1 MTSHQRVLK
10 VLNGEIPDRVP
21 RVLYG
26 AALGFYNHSTIE
38 LFKKKAGTERIEDVF
53 DMDIRGVSPDPSEEK
68 ILPHNLKEF
77 RYEGLAEK
85 IERLHEQGFAVAA
98 WGYCHG
104 IFEHIWGVYGF
115 EKILADFMLNPHKVE
130 AILDEIT
137 ENFAQVASRL
147 ASFDID
153 ILILGDDVGAQKS
166 MIMSPKT
173 WRTFLKPRLCNIINT
188 AKKVKSGRFVFYHS
202 DGYIEPIIPELIDI
216 GVNILNPI
224 QPECMDPAKLKRE
237 YGKDLVFFGTVG
249 VQSILPHGSPEDI
262 KKEVKERI
270 ETVGKDGGLILSPT
284 HLINPDVPWE
294 NIVAFFE
301 AADEFGWY
309 IGGNNYV

>member
-1 MTSHQRVLK
+1 MTSRQRVLK

-26 AALGFYNHSTIE
+26 AALGLYNPSTIE
-38 LFKKKAGTERIEDVF
+38 LFKTKAGIDKPEDF
-53 DMDIRGVSPDPSEEK
+53 FEMDIRGVSPVPIKEK

-77 RYEGLAEK
+77 QYEGLAEK
-85 IERLHEQGFAVAA
+85 IDKFHEQGFAVAA

-115 EKILADFMLNPHKVE
+115 ENILADFVLNPCKVHT
-130 AILDEIT
+130 ILDEIS
-137 ENFAQVASRL
+137 ENFAQVASKL

-153 ILILGDDVGAQKS
+153 LLILGDDVGAQKA
-166 MIMSPKT
+166 MIMSPEI
-173 WRTFLKPRLCNIINT
+173 WRTFLKPRLASIIN
-188 AKKVKSGRFVFYHS
+188 AVKKVKAGRFVFYHS
-202 DGYIEPIIPELIDI
+202 DGYIEPIIPELIEI
-216 GVNILNPI
+216 GVDILNPI
-224 QPECMDPAKLKRE
+224 QPECMEPAKIKQE
-237 YGKDLVFFGTVG
+237 YGKDLIFFGTVG
-249 VQSILPHGSPEDI
+249 IQSTLPYGSPEDV

-270 ETVGKDGGLILSPT
+270 ETVGKDGGLILSPS

-309 IGGNNYV
+309 

>member
-1 MTSHQRVLK
+1 MFMTSRQRVLT

-26 AALGFYNHSTIE
+26 AALGFYNQSTIE
-38 LFKKKAGTERIEDVF
+38 LFKKKADTDKPEDVF
-53 DMDIRGVSPDPSEEK
+53 DMDILGVFPNPVKEK

-77 RYEGLAEK
+77 RYEGLTEK
-85 IERLHEQGFAVAA
+85 IETLHERGFAVAA

-115 EKILADFMLNPHKVE
+115 DNILADFMLNPHKIH

-137 ENFAQVASRL
+137 ENFAQVASKL

-166 MIMSPKT
+166 MIMSPQI
-173 WRTFLKPRLCNIINT
+173 WRTFLKPRLAKIINA

-202 DGYIEPIIPELIDI
+202 DGYIEPIIPELIEI
-216 GVNILNPI
+216 GVDILNPI
-224 QPECMDPAKLKRE
+224 QPECMNPAKFKRE
-237 YGKDLVFFGTVG
+237 YGKYLIFFGTVG
-249 VQSILPHGSPEDI
+249 IQSTLPRGSPEDV
-262 KKEVKERI
+262 KNEVKERI
-270 ETVGKDGGLILSPT
+270 KTVGKDGGLILSPA

-301 AADEFGWY
+301 AADEYGWY
-309 IGGNNYV
+309 